1 MPQATD
7 LRPFIPALDFA
18 ASIDFYRGLGW
29 SVDEVGDGL
38 ALVEASEQ
46 HFYVQDFA
54 DRRIAENTMLH
65 FTVEDAAAWFD
76 LVSAQIAANPAS
88 GARVQA
94 PKRQDYGALVTFVH
108 DPAGVLLHFCQWD
121 SA

>member
-1 MPQATD
+1 MATVSD

-29 SVDEVGDGL
+29 SANEVGDGL
-38 ALVEASEQ
+38 ALVEASDQ
-46 HFYVQDFA
+46 HFYIQDFA

-76 LVSAQIAANPAS
+76 HVSAQIAANPAS

-94 PKRQDYGALVTFVH
+94 PRRQDYGALVTFVH
-108 DPAGVLLHFCQWD
+108 APAGVLLHFCEWD
-121 SA
+121 RA